1 MGKSV
6 CECACM
12 SCVHACMLVTDVVCV
27 SKRERERERIL
38 NEIGEQSKNF
48 NYLYG
53 LKVELY
59 LMKMLPQNV

>member
-1 MGKSV
+1 MH
-6 CECACM
+6 ELRER
-12 SCVHACMLVTDVVCV
+12 VHAWKRCGVSV
-27 SKRERERERIL
+27 SKRERERIL
-38 NEIGEQSKNF
+38 NEIGEQGKNF